1 MKLDTWLDKTYK
13 LRAKTAVGPK
23 VMWGDGK
30 NHGINEIYF
39 NRWLGT
45 PKYDN
50 GVDIVSFYWDS
61 TEQQCYGV
69 ASLAFATP

>member
-13 LRAKTAVGPK
+13 LRAETAVGPK

-30 NHGINEIYF
+30 KHGTNEIYF
-39 NRWLGT
+39 NKWLGT

-50 GVDIVSFYWDS
+50 GLEILF
-61 TEQQCYGV
+61 
-69 ASLAFATP
+69 